1 MDGDESLSREIL
13 TEQEGGVLW
22 LTINRPH
29 AGNALTPDNR
39 LELVDLL
46 STAEDDVSVRCIVI
60 TANGT
65 KFCTGADLTQPSSAP
80 PRPDGVPDK
89 IAGDV
94 ARNMR
99 KNAQRLITTILDL
112 EKPVIA
118 SVNGTAAGM
127 GFHLA
132 IACDLVVASSTAR
145 FIEVFVR
152 RALVPDTGGAYLLPR
167 LVGLQRAKELM
178 FLGDDVSAEQA
189 HAMGLV
195 NRVVAPESLRA
206 ETEALAE
213 RLAAAPTRALAL
225 TKWLANRSFESDRQA
240 LFDAESYAQDINMT
254 TEDGNEGVRSFVER
268 RKPQYRGW

>member
-1 MDGDESLSREIL
+1 MSDERGIR
-13 TEQEGGVLW
+13 TEQQGPVLW
-22 LTINRPH
+22 ITIDRPH
-29 AGNALTPDNR
+29 AGNALTPANR
-39 LELVDLL
+39 LELVELL
-46 STAEDDVSVRCIVI
+46 SHAEDDVNVRCIVI
-60 TANGT
+60 GATGD
-65 KFCTGADLTQPSSAP
+65 KFCTGADLTQPSAPP
-80 PRPDGVPDK
+80 PRPAGVPEK

-132 IACDLVVASSTAR
+132 IACDLVVASRTAR

-167 LVGLQRAKELM
+167 LIGLQRAKELM
-178 FLGDDVSAEQA
+178 FLGEDVSAEQA
-189 HAMGLV
+189 HTMGFV
-195 NRVVAPESLRA
+195 NRVVEPDALRT
-206 ETEALAE
+206 ETEQLAQ
-213 RLAAAPTRALAL
+213 RLAAGPTRALAL
-225 TKWLANRSFESDRQA
+225 TKWLANRSFESDRHTM
-240 LFDAESYAQDINMT
+240 FDNESYAQDINMT

-268 RKPQYRGW
+268 RTPRYQGW